1 MSILNSISRS
11 VKNLF
16 VGSHKGEDIN
26 LDAFEEKPLP
36 KNTKVIYTP
45 QPPPGFVAQ
54 DSPPIPD
61 NQWFENPLDKMP
73 VANGSNK
80 YAPAARRAE
89 LEAEINPRP
98 EEEIADWF
106 VEKPDE
112 SDEIEQEKTMHQKM
126 YEMATARY
134 NPFSL
139 GGSENCDSDL
149 SCNAGGS
156 ENAQKL

>member
-36 KNTKVIYTP
+36 QNTKVIYTP

-54 DSPPIPD
+54 DPPSIPD

-98 EEEIADWF
+98 EEKVAEWF
-106 VEKPDE
+106 EEKKEE
-112 SDEIEQEKTMHQKM
+112 SKKEEEKSMHQKM

-149 SCNAGGS
+149 SCNVGGS